1 MNPSQRALSTAKE
14 IISRGPATYEN
25 SIRIAEII
33 DAHFAPKDD
42 FLELE
47 NELMTAPTIAQLN
60 AMLYKILD
68 GGFTNKQKIRLTDAA
83 RLRRN
88 ALEAK

>member
-60 AMLYKILD
+60 AMVWKIVD
-68 GGFTNKQKIRLTDAA
+68 FTDDQKIWLTDVA

-88 ALEAK
+88 VLEAK